1 MTITTRTEY
10 DTKRNDFVTKFN
22 GFVILYLMAI
32 EQPCIQYDTKS
43 KGVNQKCLD
52 DIWSR
57 YGCDQDSPYTVK
69 NQAKNT
75 YGEIV
80 QDAYSYST
88 GSDQDHPKTSC
99 YKEPDG
105 AWSRPK
111 PTAFSLNYMDNIPG
125 KKFVKND
132 NPMKSVSSP
141 EKCAEN
147 CTPQSSCISATYN
160 STSKKCWLNT
170 GTFADWKPP
179 VKGSNN
185 DTAITSIAYGMLYQL
200 EELNTE
206 LHDYEVKNNIK
217 RSNIPSTGNLNKT
230 VTTLPSKIY
239 YFMTNQKPPS
249 DKKDGGTNGSTPKC
263 TASTCSAAGDG
274 GCEAPCGWNKNNY
287 CVCGGT
293 GGRDPSTEEE
303 EIDDADVPP
312 DSSVD
317 PKDVAVLKK
326 ELSDLKGDRIKTKK
340 LLDDYKNK
348 LTDLQAS
355 QADSYAALKKQLLT
369 VLLIAVVGILLILL
383 LSSIVQ
389 SFRSNDG
396 MSGGGMKTCSSWPFK
411 DIFKKL
417 KLPGIGKK

>member
-1 MTITTRTEY
+1 MTITTRAEY
-10 DTKRNDFVTKFN
+10 DTKRKDFVDKFN

-32 EQPCIQYDTKS
+32 EQPCIQYDTNS

-75 YGEIV
+75 YGKIA
-80 QDAYSYST
+80 QDAYMYST
-88 GSDQDHPKTSC
+88 GSDEDHPKTSC

-111 PTAFSLNYMDNIPG
+111 PTVFSLNYMDKIPG

-179 VKGSNN
+179 VKGSDN
-185 DTAITSIAYGMLYQL
+185 DTAITSIAYGMLHQL

-217 RSNIPSTGNLNKT
+217 RSKIPSTGNLNKT
-230 VTTLPSKIY
+230 VTTLPNKIY

-249 DKKDGGTNGSTPKC
+249 DKKDDDKDKSDEPE
-263 TASTCSAAGDG
+263 D
-274 GCEAPCGWNKNNY
+274 
-287 CVCGGT
+287 
-293 GGRDPSTEEE
+293 
-303 EIDDADVPP
+303 DDADVPP

-326 ELSDLKGDRIKTKK
+326 ELTDLKGDRIKTKK

-369 VLLIAVVGILLILL
+369 VILIAVVGILLILL

-396 MSGGGMKTCSSWPFK
+396 MSGGGMKSCSSWPFK

-417 KLPGIGKK
+417 KLPGTGKK